1 MNSFDAEM
9 HMIRQ
14 KEMAQ
19 RAATNYLPEFH
30 DRSSLRRPFHRRA
43 LAGLGGALVI
53 LGYRLQGEID
63 QLPSAAELVD
73 SIQFSSNGQCAEC

>member
-9 HMIRQ
+9 HILRQ

-19 RAATNYLPEFH
+19 RAAANYSLEFH
-30 DRSSLRRPFHRRA
+30 DGSSQRRPFHRRA

-53 LGYRLQGEID
+53 LGYRLQGEIE
-63 QLPSAAELVD
+63 QFPSAAELVD
-73 SIQFSSNGQCAEC
+73 SIQLSSNGRCVEC